1 MLAPG
6 QVIVG
11 RYRVLQ
17 QIGRGGMGAVFLV
30 EHVHTGDRAA
40 LKVLQGAASQDPES
54 IERFKREARAPARI
68 QSENVVRVVDADTAP
83 ELQGAPFLVME
94 LLSGNDLQKIVAQ
107 SGPLPPQEVARVLG
121 QVARALDKAHAM
133 GIVHRDLKPENLFL
147 HQRED
152 GSSVVKILDFGISKL
167 DEIQGTSA
175 QYQLTRTGAVMGTP
189 LYMATEQAL
198 GRRELIGPQTDVWSL
213 GLIAIY
219 LLTGEPYWRGKT
231 VPDILGSVLSYAM
244 YPPSQRW
251 PQLPPALD
259 RWLLRSC
266 ARMPDQR
273 YRTAGEQIAELT
285 EILRAREVAVMSSAP
300 TMLPAPAFTP
310 PQLTPPHVTPPSY
323 VTPPHVTPPHVAMY
337 QSQPPPAYPGAST
350 NEPMIHASQN
360 MQAAPRQGMPT
371 GAKVAIVLS
380 LLAALGAMAA
390 VAVFFAWRA
399 MSEEPEPAS
408 TYVAPT
414 ITAPATTVAAPTT
427 LQAPI
432 ASLTPTAT
440 VTAPPT
446 ATATVTA
453 TATTRV
459 QPTAT
464 ATHVAGPTR
473 EQCRASCKLACVDAN
488 DAMDC
493 TTKCLQRCPK

>member
-1 MLAPG
+1 VLAPG
-6 QVIVG
+6 QIIVS
-11 RYRVLQ
+11 RYRVVQ
-17 QIGRGGMGAVFLV
+17 QIGRGGMGAVYLV

-68 QSENVVRVVDADTAP
+68 QSENVVRIIDADTAP
-83 ELQGAPFLVME
+83 EIGGAPFLVME
-94 LLSGNDLQKIVAQ
+94 LLNGDDLQKIIAQ
-107 SGPLPPQEVARVLG
+107 RGPMAPQEVSRVLG

-167 DEIQGTSA
+167 DEIQAPGA

-213 GLIAIY
+213 GLIAIF

-251 PQLPPALD
+251 PQLPHALD
-259 RWLLRSC
+259 AWLLRSC

-273 YRTAGEQIAELT
+273 FRTAGEQIAQLT
-285 EILRAREVAVMSSAP
+285 ELLHATEVAVMSSAP
-300 TMLPAPAFTP
+300 TMLPMQAFTP
-310 PQLTPPHVTPPSY
+310 PQITPPY
-323 VTPPHVTPPHVAMY
+323 ATPPHVTPPHVPMY
-337 QSQPPPAYPGAST
+337 ASQPPPPPYAGAST
-350 NEPMIHASQN
+350 NEPMIHASQQN
-360 MQAAPRQGMPT
+360 MRPQQGLGT

-380 LLAALGAMAA
+380 LLAAFGAMV
-390 VAVFFAWRA
+390 VAGLFVMYRSMNDPA
-399 MSEEPEPAS
+399 PAS

-414 ITAPATTVAAPTT
+414 ITATTVAAPTT
-427 LQAPI
+427 VQAPI
-432 ASLTPTAT
+432 ESLT
-440 VTAPPT
+440 PT

-453 TATTRV
+453 TATTKI

-464 ATHVAGPTR
+464 ATATTHVNTGATR
-473 EQCRASCKLACVDAN
+473 EQCRASCKLACVDAT
-488 DAMDC
+488 DGMDC
-493 TTKCLQRCPK
+493 LTKCLMRCPR

>member
-1 MLAPG
+1 VLAPG
-6 QVIVG
+6 TVVVS

-83 ELQGAPFLVME
+83 ELNGAPFLVME
-94 LLSGNDLQKIVAQ
+94 LLNGTDLQKIVTQ
-107 SGPLPPQEVARVLG
+107 QGPLPPQEVARVLG

-259 RWLLRSC
+259 QWLLRSC

-273 YRTAGEQIAELT
+273 YRTAGEQVAELT
-285 EILRAREVAVMSSAP
+285 EILRARSP
-300 TMLPAPAFTP
+300 
-310 PQLTPPHVTPPSY
+310 
-323 VTPPHVTPPHVAMY
+323 
-337 QSQPPPAYPGAST
+337 
-350 NEPMIHASQN
+350 
-360 MQAAPRQGMPT
+360 
-371 GAKVAIVLS
+371 
-380 LLAALGAMAA
+380 
-390 VAVFFAWRA
+390 
-399 MSEEPEPAS
+399 
-408 TYVAPT
+408 
-414 ITAPATTVAAPTT
+414 
-427 LQAPI
+427 
-432 ASLTPTAT
+432 
-440 VTAPPT
+440 
-446 ATATVTA
+446 
-453 TATTRV
+453 
-459 QPTAT
+459 
-464 ATHVAGPTR
+464 
-473 EQCRASCKLACVDAN
+473 
-488 DAMDC
+488 
-493 TTKCLQRCPK
+493 